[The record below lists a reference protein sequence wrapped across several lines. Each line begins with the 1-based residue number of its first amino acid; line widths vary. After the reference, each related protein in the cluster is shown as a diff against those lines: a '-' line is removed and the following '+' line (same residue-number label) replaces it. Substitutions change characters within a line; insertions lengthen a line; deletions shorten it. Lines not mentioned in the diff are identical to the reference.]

1 MRGFGFMAASVALIG
16 LAGCNQTEGKADA
29 APAVAQAAPQPS
41 QMMQET
47 FVDCTWGETQ
57 GSGLSVWSY
66 ACPQAGN
73 THMVHDASLPG
84 FALEG
89 TYDGQTSRSPTIIVF
104 KKAADAPIDAVLAEI
119 RTKSPGPHTAQCVLA
134 RPTYDGVAEG
144 IYHLVPPAPVK
155 AQWDAFSSGEG
166 DAEPIEPPC
175 GDLGEQ
181 MSGDH
186 VFYVLDGDPTTVL
199 WVNFGSEIQPFEA
212 ASIRPLNAG

>member
-1 MRGFGFMAASVALIG
+1 MRHIAIMAASVAFIG
-16 LAGCNQTEGKADA
+16 LTACNQTDGKADD
-29 APAVAQAAPQPS
+29 APAPTPAAAPQPS

-89 TYDGQTSRSPTIIVF
+89 TYDGQTARSPTIIVF

-144 IYHLVPPAPVK
+144 IYHLVPPAPVR
-155 AQWDAFSSGEG
+155 ATRSRW
-166 DAEPIEPPC
+166 
-175 GDLGEQ
+175 
-181 MSGDH
+181 
-186 VFYVLDGDPTTVL
+186 
-199 WVNFGSEIQPFEA
+199 
-212 ASIRPLNAG
+212 IRPAAIWASRCPAITSSMCRTAIRRPCCGSISAARSSRSQPSRSGR

>member
-1 MRGFGFMAASVALIG
+1 MRGFGLTAAAVALIG
-16 LAGCNQTEGKADA
+16 LTACTPPEDTAAA
-29 APAVAQAAPQPS
+29 APAAQASAPQPS
-41 QMMQET
+41 QTMRET

-73 THMVHDASLPG
+73 THMVYDASLPG

-104 KKAADAPIDAVLAEI
+104 KKAADAPIEAVLAEA
-119 RTKSPGPHTAQCVLA
+119 RAKSPGPHTAECVLA
-134 RPTYDGVAEG
+134 RPTYDGAAEG
-144 IYHLVPPAPVK
+144 IYHLVPPASVK
-155 AQWDAFSSGEG
+155 AQWDAQSSGEG
-166 DAEPIEPPC
+166 TGEPMDPPC

-186 VFYVLDGDPTTVL
+186 VFYVQDGDPTTVL
-199 WVNFGSEIQPFEA
+199 WVNFGSEIQPFTAE
-212 ASIRPLNAG
+212 SIRPLNAG